1 MPLSLKNERAIDEF
15 NQQIFREL
23 ESIKDFL
30 VLHYWKNDR
39 RGDAFWDKCRGVK
52 ISKTLDE
59 RVSLFE
65 ETGTL
70 FRNLEELFS
79 ENSWVQVLMGQGV
92 KPDSQHPVAANM
104 DEDSLVKLLNGIF
117 DTTQKNNSSFD
128 SHEQFLI
135 KSFGKN
141 DAA

>member
-1 MPLSLKNERAIDEF
+1 M
-15 NQQIFREL
+15 
-23 ESIKDFL
+23 
-30 VLHYWKNDR
+30 
-39 RGDAFWDKCRGVK
+39 
-52 ISKTLDE
+52 
-59 RVSLFE
+59 SLFE

-135 KSFGKN
+135 ESFGKN